1 MSLQLPE
8 GMDPAMMAAGGAP
21 PAPPLPQG
29 LEDDQPTGD
38 PLGCLKDVIDDF
50 PRLLTELQDPRDV
63 QDAVKA
69 LQILAGI
76 QTRLMSG
83 GPSGPQGS

>member
-1 MSLQLPE
+1 MLPE
-8 GMDPAMMAAGGAP
+8 SGADQGGP
-21 PAPPLPQG
+21 GLPLPAG
-29 LEDDQPTGD
+29 LDDEQAPSD

-50 PRLLTELQDPRDV
+50 PKLLTELQDPKDV

-76 QTRLMSG
+76 QTRLMSAAPGQQQG
-83 GPSGPQGS
+83 GPGAAPPSY